1 MTRRRRLLLLPTPMT
16 TTTTKATTVA
26 AAAANADDEEDDG
39 GDTATTAGV
48 GDNCCCC
55 CYRRRRK
62 LLPTPPTRTK
72 ATTAAFLAFSATSM
86 YFITFHYIIYLINKT
101 GHHPGHGCGFP
112 CLSCLHFYLTL
123 NSPADPCYFILSIE
137 ASFLGTLSHYWRRWC
152 NIL

>member
-1 MTRRRRLLLLPTPMT
+1 MTRRTE
-16 TTTTKATTVA
+16 ATTGA
-26 AAAANADDEEDDG
+26 PPAANADDDEG
-39 GDTATTAGV
+39 G
-48 GDNCCCC
+48 NCCCC

-112 CLSCLHFYLTL
+112 CLSCLHFYLMSL
-123 NSPADPCYFILSIE
+123 LSNAI
-137 ASFLGTLSHYWRRWC
+137 AFTCVLIMS
-152 NIL
+152 